1 MKLFNIRKVMV
12 LLSVSIHEARISR
25 AFFSVVLKLKKLIF
39 LENKKSNE
47 LSLFSKIVSKG
58 LYCDKVW
65 GISIF

>member
-1 MKLFNIRKVMV
+1 MKLFNIRKVMGYFPFPFTKRGY
-12 LLSVSIHEARISR
+12 HAH
-25 AFFSVVLKLKKLIF
+25 FSVVLKLKKLIF

-47 LSLFSKIVSKG
+47 LSPFSKIVSKG